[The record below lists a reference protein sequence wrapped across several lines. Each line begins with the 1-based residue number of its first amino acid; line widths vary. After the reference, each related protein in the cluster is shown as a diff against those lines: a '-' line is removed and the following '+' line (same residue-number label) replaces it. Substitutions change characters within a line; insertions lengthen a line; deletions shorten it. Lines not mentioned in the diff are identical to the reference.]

1 MNGYC
6 RIKCQ
11 KIFQNEEVYQATL
24 RENTRFLIFEK
35 NIIEFYSTNE
45 KKIYGYIE
53 SQLRGLSD
61 EYSDVIEIGSKKI
74 LKHSNF
80 IFFEHLISEN
90 DRYYDYLN
98 EILNSEIQ
106 LLLVQT
112 SVFEKETMVKTLS
125 DISASAMKP
134 RLIIFITNSNTP
146 QILPILNFA
155 QVNSQAIIDV
165 VAYKKEYDKNS
176 ALIERVSHSIKFNQM
191 I

>member
-45 KKIYGYIE
+45 KNIYRYIE

-80 IFFEHLISEN
+80 IFFEHLSPEN
-90 DRYYDYLN
+90 GRYYDYLN

-112 SVFEKETMVKTLS
+112 SVFEKETMIKTLS

-155 QVNSQAIIDV
+155 QVNSQSIIDV